1 MQSTP
6 DNLNLERELK
16 KVPLSYREFELTEIE
31 NKGPEMREKRCL
43 LFFVLYSIHFNP
55 IQLHRSRM
63 KTELKITE
71 NYSEL
76 AGGSSY
82 RGFELPGIKFL

>member
-6 DNLNLERELK
+6 DNLNLYGELK
-16 KVPLSYREFELTEIE
+16 KAPLSYREFELTGIE
-31 NKGPEMREKRCL
+31 NKGSGMREKRCL

-55 IQLHRSRM
+55 IQLQRSRM

>member
-1 MQSTP
+1 MFIP
-6 DNLNLERELK
+6 GII
-16 KVPLSYREFELTEIE
+16 YREFELTEIE

-43 LFFVLYSIHFNP
+43 LFFVLYSIHFNT
-55 IQLHRSRM
+55 IQLQRSRM
-63 KTELKITE
+63 KTEHKITE
-71 NYSEL
+71 NYFEL